1 MRMPAEYRYWRSSST
16 SGVRPESSSGRM
28 TIDPECRITSRRAR
42 TLPGSS
48 TSSVITLK
56 TGPRKAVLE
65 EITRTIELDF
75 LRFAGMSNNIKSSS
89 AKKQKLETRRKG
101 GSGGMEEELG
111 TERMSHAI

>member
-1 MRMPAEYRYWRSSST
+1 
-16 SGVRPESSSGRM
+16 M

-89 AKKQKLETRRKG
+89 AKKQNLRGSTNEIRLSRSDLLQLERTRSR
-101 GSGGMEEELG
+101 EHLILILL
-111 TERMSHAI
+111 RFL